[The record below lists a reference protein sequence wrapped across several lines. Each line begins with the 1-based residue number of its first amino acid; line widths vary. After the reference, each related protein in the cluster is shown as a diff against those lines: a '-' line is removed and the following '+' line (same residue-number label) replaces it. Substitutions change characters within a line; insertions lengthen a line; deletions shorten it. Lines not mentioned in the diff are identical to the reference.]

1 MTCTMTKNCMPAT
14 ADRASALRAC
24 AALNTAYFTFVR
36 FFAGAF
42 YFAYYYFTTDNF
54 TPRTRPE
61 R

>member
-1 MTCTMTKNCMPAT
+1 MICAMTKNSMSVT

-42 YFAYYYFTTDNF
+42 YFAYYYFTTDNL
-54 TPRTRPE
+54 TLRIRPE